1 MSQSIAP
8 EAGLS
13 GSQSVDRALGLLSL
27 IGREPADGLPL
38 GEIVSGDEGVILC

>member
-1 MSQSIAP
+1 MDHLEARLPQNSMP

-27 IGREPADGLPL
+27 IGREP
-38 GEIVSGDEGVILC
+38 VSRA